1 MWGVCMAGG
10 EGMHGGGSSMTG
22 GRCAWWGCA
31 WWGQGHKWLRA
42 CMAGACGGVH
52 GRGMPAGETATEA
65 GGTNPTGMH
74 LCIPEGVTYLYLQH

>member
-1 MWGVCMAGG
+1 MVGAGG
-10 EGMHGGGSSMTG
+10 H
-22 GRCAWWGCA
+22 AWLG
-31 WWGQGHKWLRA
+31 A

-65 GGTNPTGMH
+65 GGSHPIGMH